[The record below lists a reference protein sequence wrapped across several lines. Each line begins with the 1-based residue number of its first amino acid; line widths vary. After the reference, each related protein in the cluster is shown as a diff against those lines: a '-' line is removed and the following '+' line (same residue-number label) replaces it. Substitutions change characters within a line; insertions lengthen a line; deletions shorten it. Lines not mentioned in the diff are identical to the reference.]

1 MVYITNKTEHGPCLY
16 DAWVWPEKQNAFP
29 VTARE
34 DQGKALLADNVVAKG
49 VIHDAVHY

>member
-1 MVYITNKTEHGPCLY
+1 MVLVVYMMHGHGLRNK
-16 DAWVWPEKQNAFP
+16 NAFP

-49 VIHDAVHY
+49 VIHDAVHC